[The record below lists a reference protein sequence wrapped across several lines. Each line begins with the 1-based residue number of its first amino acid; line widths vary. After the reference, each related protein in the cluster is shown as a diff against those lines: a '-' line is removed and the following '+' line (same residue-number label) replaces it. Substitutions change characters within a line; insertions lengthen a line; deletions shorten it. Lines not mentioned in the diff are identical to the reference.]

1 MDVCMLLQPGMESY
15 LCANLH
21 DFNTHHSILLE
32 IGVWISVS
40 TWVSCSDQTVRSS
53 LLLRSFDLGMNADC
67 FLSPIRQRHNV
78 EGMKK
83 VFLSSVWQV
92 LSILYSKWIP
102 VPQCA
107 LSRLVKTLEVL
118 YVWSGNEGVLWRF
131 QGIEFC
137 RRIVFN
143 EPTRT
148 ISPSKYL
155 LCTSTPARQ
164 AVFWHVMRWMS
175 HKLFSQVVL
184 FPSLPPP
191 LLKCSKA

>member
-1 MDVCMLLQPGMESY
+1 MSTPGCHVQIKPFPFSHKTKTQCRRYEES
-15 LCANLH
+15 
-21 DFNTHHSILLE
+21 F
-32 IGVWISVS
+32 
-40 TWVSCSDQTVRSS
+40 
-53 LLLRSFDLGMNADC
+53 
-67 FLSPIRQRHNV
+67 
-78 EGMKK
+78 
-83 VFLSSVWQV
+83 FLSSVKQV

-107 LSRLVKTLEVL
+107 LSQPGETLEVL
-118 YVWSGNEGVLWRF
+118 YVWSGNEGLLWWF
-131 QGIEFC
+131 QGIELC
-137 RRIVFN
+137 RRIDFN

-164 AVFWHVMRWMS
+164 AVFWHIMRWMS